1 MNNLTNKNGAFTLAE
16 TLATLI
22 ISAMIMIAA
31 LGIYSSVKR
40 AAAAI
45 DERIERYGL
54 PTEILQRIA
63 EDIDSMVVTVTDTK
77 IIVNNK
83 RAEGNYSSGQLI
95 IESTIYDTD
104 NEPQTFKRIVWQSQ
118 KDADDDGLILYRAH
132 SGYVMEDRMLD
143 EPKEN
148 YQRELFIPICKGL
161 THFGVQVIEREQ
173 LLNKWS
179 DEKLPKALTITLSFA
194 EPVENLLGGY
204 EVAEEE
210 MISRTIA
217 VDRTREIIYA
227 FVKEE
232 YILPD
237 PNDIEMDAN
246 EVESEPN
253 EIETEPNEMR
263 SEAPALRE

>member
-1 MNNLTNKNGAFTLAE
+1 MNNLTKKKGAFTLAE

-31 LGIYSSVKR
+31 LGIYSSVRR

-45 DERIERYGL
+45 NERIERYGL

-63 EDIDSMVVTVTDTK
+63 EDIDSMIVTVTDTK

-83 RAEGNYSSGQLI
+83 QAEGNYSSGQLI
-95 IESTIYDTD
+95 IESTIYDT
-104 NEPQTFKRIVWQSQ
+104 NNKPQTFKKIVWQSQ
-118 KDADDDGLILYRAH
+118 KDPDDDGMILYRAH
-132 SGYVMEDRMLD
+132 SGYMVEDRMLD

-148 YQRELFIPICKGL
+148 YQRELFVPICKGL
-161 THFGVQVIEREQ
+161 THFGVQVIKREE
-173 LLNKWS
+173 LLDKWT
-179 DEKLPKALTITLSFA
+179 DEKLPMALMIMLSFA
-194 EPVENLLGGY
+194 EPVENLTGEY
-204 EVAEEE
+204 EVPEEE
-210 MISRTIA
+210 TISRTIA

-232 YILPD
+232 YILPIDESD
-237 PNDIEMDAN
+237 PN

-253 EIETEPNEMR
+253 EIETEPNER
-263 SEAPALRE
+263 KPESPALRE